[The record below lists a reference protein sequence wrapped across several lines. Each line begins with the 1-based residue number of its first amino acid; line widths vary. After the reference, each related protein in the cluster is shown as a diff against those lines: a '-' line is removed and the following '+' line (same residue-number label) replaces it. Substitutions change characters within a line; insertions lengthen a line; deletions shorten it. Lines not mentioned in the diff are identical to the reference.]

1 MKKVLKSLETM
12 RNYATYDNGMDLTVN
27 TKLRDEFIMTVNN
40 IKKELSKLDEIKK
53 VVEGIYIFKSND
65 TKIAMINEILG
76 K

>member
-27 TKLRDEFIMTVNN
+27 TKLRDEFIITVNN
-40 IKKELSKLDEIKK
+40 IKKELSKLDKIREMANSDNPMSYRLALIK
-53 VVEGIYIFKSND
+53 
-65 TKIAMINEILG
+65 EILG

>member
-40 IKKELSKLDEIKK
+40 IKKELSKLDKIREMANSDNPMSYRLALIK
-53 VVEGIYIFKSND
+53 
-65 TKIAMINEILG
+65 EILG